1 MSDKYPFRELPVGA
15 RQRDPEMEIPFRAA
29 SQTAFGPVG
38 EDGRA
43 RYSATVCLDPTRLP
57 QGSEYEV
64 VPRYIPSSV
73 SLIGYRGRFLLE
85 KATRKRSTGFPS
97 RGSSREA
104 GDEVKKPL
112 LP

>member
-1 MSDKYPFRELPVGA
+1 
-15 RQRDPEMEIPFRAA
+15 MEIPFRAA

-73 SLIGYRGRFLLE
+73 SIADTEDVFFCRYAFSLRRRCQPFGLTDVVKTVE
-85 KATRKRSTGFPS
+85 KQTA
-97 RGSSREA
+97 
-104 GDEVKKPL
+104 
-112 LP
+112 